1 MANNI
6 IDFASR
12 LADSKF
18 SKAAKQSAGRVY
30 RASRDAIETS
40 QAEGR
45 RVFTTA
51 RREGMKLQ
59 KFAKVPKVRMAKLP
73 KFTVIEDMQQAAADR
88 IDRLEKVFQKRVDGV
103 LKDLGIPTAKEVA
116 TLSRRVEELAVK
128 VEARA
133 RRARKAPVRAQRRT
147 AKVVTPRAEAA

>member
-59 KFAKVPKVRMAKLP
+59 KFAKVPKVKMAKLP
-73 KFTVIEDMQQAAADR
+73 RFTVIEDMQQAATDR

-133 RRARKAPVRAQRRT
+133 RRARKAPVRARRKT
-147 AKVVTPRAEAA
+147 AKVVMPKAEAA